1 MAVSAANLRLKVI
14 IIGAGPS
21 GLCTAAALSQDG
33 HSVTV
38 LERRRDTQ
46 PLGHAVVIQ
55 PAAVRA
61 LQYLKGADRAFSR
74 VSVDAGALR
83 WWSYKGTKPFATP
96 TAAEALSC
104 AERRFQ
110 TDRPSVQKVLHEL
123 AVANG
128 VDFLFGRVVQAVED
142 LKVKPRLWTTHGEN
156 FTADLII
163 AADGIKSTTRKIL
176 FPAQDVD
183 PIPLRESIFLTSA
196 PVSQLARDARVAPW
210 LEPGTKHGILGP
222 DRFVLSRHTHG
233 GLLGVQFIDV
243 DHADP
248 GPVNGNWNTPAD
260 IGLLRTRFSDFN
272 MITRAFLEH
281 IQHAEKWQMATGPE
295 LDTWRSAS
303 GRIVLLGDAAHAM
316 LPHGAQG
323 LSQGIEDALS
333 LARMLRRASNSSAKG
348 VGIPAITKAWVNL
361 RKPRTNIFVKQ
372 STSNAKIWS
381 LPDGPEQVARD
392 ERIRRTETLPPADL
406 NHVKMDMAASRKS
419 PQFLKWARDYDVVL
433 ELFEL
438 FTGQPPFETLIT
450 PAILIGQMHEM
461 ASDDLPE

>member
-1 MAVSAANLRLKVI
+1 MALSAANSRLRI
-14 IIGAGPS
+14 IVIGAGPA
-21 GLCTAAALSQDG
+21 GLCTATALRQEG

-46 PLGHAVVIQ
+46 PLGHALVIQ

-61 LQYLKGADRAFSR
+61 LQYLKGADKAFSS

-83 WWSYKGTKPFATP
+83 WWSYKDTKPFATP
-96 TAAEALSC
+96 VPAETLSR

-110 TDRPSVQKVLHEL
+110 TDRPSVQNILHEL

-128 VDFLFGRVVQAVED
+128 AELLFGRTVQGVQD
-142 LKVKPRLWTTHGEN
+142 LGAKPRLWTTEGEK
-156 FTADLII
+156 FTADLIV
-163 AADGIKSTTRKIL
+163 AADGIKSATRKIL
-176 FPAQDVD
+176 FPARDVN
-183 PIPLRESIFLTSA
+183 PIPLRESIFLTGA
-196 PVSQLARDARVAPW
+196 PISQLAQDPRIAPW

-222 DRFVLSRHTHG
+222 DRFVLSRPMHG

-248 GPVNGNWNTPAD
+248 GPVDGNWNTPAD

-272 MITRAFLEH
+272 ITTRAFLEH

-295 LDTWRSAS
+295 LGTWRSAS

-316 LPHGAQG
+316 LPHAAQG

-333 LARMLRRASNSSAKG
+333 LARMLRWASKSGGNG
-348 VGIPAITKAWVNL
+348 VDIPVITKAWVNL
-361 RKPRTNIFVKQ
+361 RKPRADLFMKQ
-372 STSNAKIWS
+372 SIRNAKIWS
-381 LPDGPEQVARD
+381 LPDGPEQEARD
-392 ERIRRTETLPPADL
+392 ERIRRMGTLPPPNLDG
-406 NHVKMDMAASRKS
+406 VEMDMAADRNS

-433 ELFEL
+433 EGERAMEKVL
-438 FTGQPPFETLIT
+438 
-450 PAILIGQMHEM
+450 
-461 ASDDLPE
+461 SR